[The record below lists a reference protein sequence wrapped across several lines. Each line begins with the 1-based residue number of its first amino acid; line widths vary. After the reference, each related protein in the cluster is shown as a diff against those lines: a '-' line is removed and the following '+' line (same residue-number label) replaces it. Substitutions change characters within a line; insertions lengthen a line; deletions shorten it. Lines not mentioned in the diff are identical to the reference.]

1 MRRDAW
7 TLLPGRHPAVVDLD
21 RRAFLIR
28 AAVLALAATS
38 EGCFGRERPTAAP
51 GASEASGEPLMPTL
65 FVGHGTPMN
74 ALADNEWSRGWRSL
88 GAALPRPRA
97 ILSVSAH
104 WFLPATLVT
113 GDEHPE
119 TIHDFAGFPPE
130 LSSLTYPAPGSPQ
143 LARRVSSL
151 LNDRAELNSEW
162 GLDHGTW
169 SVLRHLAPEA
179 TCPVIQLS
187 IDARLEPAGHLAL
200 ARGLAPLRHEGV
212 LILGSGNLTHN
223 LRWLRERSEAGEA
236 LETPPWAA
244 RFDAAAAEALARRDD
259 AFLLRAL
266 DGEDGK
272 LSHPTPDH
280 YYPLLYALGAAM
292 PDERPAFPIT
302 GFDLGAFSMRAAKFG

>member
-1 MRRDAW
+1 
-7 TLLPGRHPAVVDLD
+7 VDLD

-28 AAVLALAATS
+28 AAVLAAAAAS
-38 EGCFGRERPTAAP
+38 EGCFDHDRP
-51 GASEASGEPLMPTL
+51 ASATKAEDASDAQLMPTL

-74 ALADNEWSRGWRSL
+74 ALADNDWSRGWRAL
-88 GAALPRPRA
+88 GAALARPRA

-130 LSSLTYPAPGSPQ
+130 LTAVTYPAPGSPE
-143 LARRVSSL
+143 LAKRVSTL
-151 LNDRAELNSEW
+151 LNDRAELSSEW

-187 IDARLEPAGHLAL
+187 IDARLDPAGHLAL
-200 ARGLAPLRHEGV
+200 ARALAPLRRDGV

-223 LRWLRERSEAGEA
+223 LRWLRERAEAGEP

-244 RFDAAAAEALARRDD
+244 RFDAAAADALTRRDD

-266 DGEDGK
+266 DSDDGK

-280 YYPLLYALGAAM
+280 YYPLLYALGAAR
-292 PDERPAFPIT
+292 PDERPTFPIA
-302 GFDLGAFSMRAAKFG
+302 GFDLGAFSMRAARFG

>member
-1 MRRDAW
+1 M
-7 TLLPGRHPAVVDLD
+7 DLD

-28 AAVLALAATS
+28 AAVLAFAAASEGCLGREQPAAAATS
-38 EGCFGRERPTAAP
+38 DAAGSDP
-51 GASEASGEPLMPTL
+51 PMPTL

-74 ALADNEWSRGWRSL
+74 ALEDNDWSRGWRAI

-130 LSSLTYPAPGSPQ
+130 LFAVTYPAPGSPE
-143 LARRVSSL
+143 LARRVSGL
-151 LNDRAELNSEW
+151 LKTGAELNSEW

-187 IDARLEPAGHLAL
+187 IDARLDPAGHLAL
-200 ARGLAPLRHEGV
+200 ARGLAPLRREGV

-223 LRWLRERSEAGEA
+223 LRWLRERAEAGEPFD
-236 LETPPWAA
+236 TPPWAA
-244 RFDAAAAEALARRDD
+244 RFDAATAAALSRRDD
-259 AFLLRAL
+259 AFLLSAL
-266 DGEDGK
+266 DTDDGK
-272 LSHPTPDH
+272 QAHPTPDH
-280 YYPLLYALGAAM
+280 YYPLLYALGAATT
-292 PDERPAFPIT
+292 DERPSFPIA
-302 GFDLGAFSMRAAKFG
+302 GFDHGAFSMRAARFG